1 MGPAI
6 KVDGVRKRFRREH
19 TRNST
24 LKATLFNGFRRT
36 VYDEFWALDGIDLEV
51 PVGSTYALVGHNGSG
66 KSTLLK
72 CLARIYRPDAGQIT
86 INGKMSALLELGAG
100 FHPELSGRE
109 NVYLNGSILGL
120 SQAQV
125 RARFDDIVAFSGLE
139 AFIDAPVKNY
149 SSGMFVRLGF
159 AVAINVEP
167 DVLLIDEVLA
177 VGDESFQQRC
187 MEKFAELRRAGRTL
201 VVVSHGLDMVRN
213 ICDQAAWF
221 DHGKLLDVG
230 PAGQI
235 VDSYL
240 ASVRDDRRVREAAS
254 RGRVGEPGGLWGI
267 GETRLLGADGSPTD
281 VVSGGSPVRISVTI
295 QAVHEETITVELGI
309 FRLDGVH
316 VAGPV
321 HRFRT
326 RGTGTEVIEYDV
338 AHLPLTAGI
347 YDLAVT
353 IRDQHAQATYATEPR
368 AMRFDVVDKEH
379 LDHGGVVALAGRWA
393 VRATVPPS
401 PTR

>member
-1 MGPAI
+1 VPPAI
-6 KVDGVRKRFRREH
+6 TVDNVRKRFRREH

-24 LKATLFNGFRRT
+24 LKATVFNGFRRT

-51 PVGSTYALVGHNGSG
+51 AEGSTFGLVGHNGSG

-72 CLARIYRPDAGQIT
+72 CMARIYRPDEGRIS
-86 INGKMSALLELGAG
+86 IEGRLSALLELGAG

-120 SQAQV
+120 SQAEV
-125 RARFDDIVAFSGLE
+125 RSRFDDIVEFSGLE

-167 DVLLIDEVLA
+167 EVLLVDEVLA

-187 MEKFAELRRAGRTL
+187 MEKLADLRKAGRTL

-221 DHGKLLDVG
+221 DHGKLLETG

-235 VDSYL
+235 VDAYL
-240 ASVRDDRRVREAAS
+240 ASVRDDRRAREAAE
-254 RGRVGEPGGLWGI
+254 RGEVGVPGGVWGI
-267 GETRLLGADGSPTD
+267 GTARLVDRAGDE
-281 VVSGGSPVRISVTI
+281 VSVLPASSPVRIEVEI
-295 QAVHEETITVELGI
+295 QAVHEETITVELGVYRI
-309 FRLDGVH
+309 DGVH

-321 HRFRT
+321 HRYRT
-326 RGTGTEVIEYDV
+326 GGTVTEVVAYDV
-338 AHLPLTAGI
+338 SSLPLTAGV
-347 YDLAVT
+347 YDLAIT
-353 IRDQHAQATYATEPR
+353 IRDEHAQVTYASAPR
-368 AMRFDVVDKEH
+368 ALRFDVVDEH
-379 LDHGGVVALAGRWA
+379 HPDHGGIVALGGRWT
-393 VRATVPPS
+393 VRRAAAPGS
-401 PTR
+401 

>member
-1 MGPAI
+1 VDPAI
-6 KVDGVRKRFRREH
+6 TVEGVRKRFRREH

-24 LKATLFNGFRRT
+24 LKATVFNGFRRT

-51 PVGSTYALVGHNGSG
+51 PVGGTFALVGHNGSG

-72 CLARIYRPDAGQIT
+72 CLARIYRPDEGRIT
-86 INGKMSALLELGAG
+86 TNGKMSALLELGAG

-125 RARFDDIVAFSGLE
+125 RLRFDDIVSFSGLE

-201 VVVSHGLDMVRN
+201 VVVSHGLDTVRN
-213 ICDQAAWF
+213 ICDQAAWL
-221 DHGKLLDVG
+221 DHGKLLETG

-235 VDSYL
+235 VDAYL
-240 ASVRDDRRVREAAS
+240 ASVRDDRRAREAAS
-254 RGRVGEPGGLWGI
+254 AGGEGRPGGLWGI
-267 GETRLLGADGSPTD
+267 GEARLTDERGQGID
-281 VVSGGSPVRISVTI
+281 VVDSGSRVRIAVEVE
-295 QAVHEETITVELGI
+295 AVHEETISVELGI

-326 RGTGTEVIEYDV
+326 SGAGTEVVEYDIG
-338 AHLPLTAGI
+338 HLPLTAGV

-353 IRDQHAQATYATEPR
+353 IRDEHAQATYATAPR
-368 AMRFDVVDKEH
+368 AKRFDVVDPQH
-379 LDHGGVVALAGRWA
+379 LDHGGVVALGGAWSARSRTASHGD
-393 VRATVPPS
+393 
-401 PTR
+401 

>member
-1 MGPAI
+1 
-6 KVDGVRKRFRREH
+6 
-19 TRNST
+19 
-24 LKATLFNGFRRT
+24 

-51 PVGSTYALVGHNGSG
+51 AEGSTFGLVGHNGSG

-72 CLARIYRPDAGQIT
+72 CLARIYRPDEGQIS
-86 INGKMSALLELGAG
+86 INGRMSALLELGAG

-120 SQAQV
+120 SQAEV
-125 RARFDDIVAFSGLE
+125 RSRFDDIVEFSGLE

-159 AVAINVEP
+159 AVAINVDPE
-167 DVLLIDEVLA
+167 VLLVDEVLA

-187 MEKFAELRRAGRTL
+187 MEKFAELRKAGRTI

-221 DHGKLLDVG
+221 DHGKLLETG

-235 VDSYL
+235 VDDYL
-240 ASVRDDRRVREAAS
+240 ASVRDDRRAREAAA
-254 RGRVGEPGGLWGI
+254 RGAVGVPGGVWGI
-267 GETRLLGADGSPTD
+267 GTTRLVDADGAELSVLRAGD
-281 VVSGGSPVRISVTI
+281 PVKI
-295 QAVHEETITVELGI
+295 QVEVHAVHEETISVELGI
-309 FRLDGVH
+309 YRIDGMH

-326 RGTGTEVIEYDV
+326 SGTVTEVVEYDIST
-338 AHLPLTAGI
+338 LPLTQGV

-353 IRDQHAQATYATEPR
+353 IRDEHAQATYASAPR
-368 AMRFDVVDKEH
+368 VLRFDVVDEH
-379 LDHGGVVALAGRWA
+379 LDHGGVVALGGQWS
-393 VRATVPPS
+393 VRTQDPS
-401 PTR
+401 DT